1 MKLYRLRSL
10 ESFDGLEMCEE
21 DSPVAGPYD
30 VSIRIRATSL
40 NYRDIAI
47 ARNEYGVGQ
56 IKPGIIPLSDG
67 AGDIIAVGDKVRG
80 FAVGDRVAGIFRQN
94 WQGGPMPLRAVRADL
109 GGNRDGVLAQQVV
122 LHEES
127 IVKLPKH
134 LSYEEGA
141 TLPCAA
147 VTAWS
152 ALHIGAPLLPGQTI
166 LVLGSGGVSI
176 FALQIAK
183 RLGANVIATTS
194 SEEKAGKLRGLGA
207 DTVINYTAHP
217 EWQHEVLAAAG
228 GIGVDRVIE
237 TGGAGTLERSLQATA
252 MHGRVVLIGVLAGP
266 GSINPASILQK
277 RLDVVGISTGSRD
290 TFEQMNRAMEQ
301 WALHPVIDTVFPF
314 EEARAAYDY
323 LLSGKHLGKVVIS
336 GPA

>member
-1 MKLYRLRSL
+1 MKLYRLKTL
-10 ESFDGLEMCEE
+10 TSFDGLEMCEE
-21 DSPVAGPYD
+21 EAPTAGAHE

-47 ARNEYGVGQ
+47 ARNQYGVGQ
-56 IKPGIIPLSDG
+56 IQPGIIPLSDG
-67 AGDIIAVGDKVRG
+67 AGDIIAVGHQVRG

-94 WQGGPMPLRAVRADL
+94 WQGGPMPLRAVPADL

-122 LHEES
+122 LYEEG
-127 IVKLPKH
+127 IVKLPAH

-147 VTAWS
+147 VTAWR
-152 ALHIGAPLLPGQTI
+152 ALHDGTPLLPGQTI
-166 LVLGSGGVSI
+166 LILGSGGVSV
-176 FALQIAK
+176 FALQMAK

-194 SEEKAGKLRGLGA
+194 SEEKAAKLRALGA
-207 DTVINYTAHP
+207 DTVINYAAHG
-217 EWQHEVLAAAG
+217 EWQHEVLAATG

-237 TGGAGTLERSLQATA
+237 TGGPGTLERSLQATA
-252 MHGRVVLIGVLAGP
+252 MHGRVVVIGVLAGP
-266 GSINPASILQK
+266 GTINPAPILQK
-277 RLDVVGISTGSRD
+277 RLTLTGISTGSRD
-290 TFEQMNRAMEQ
+290 MFEQMNRALEQ
-301 WALHPVIDTVFPF
+301 WALHPIIDTVFPF